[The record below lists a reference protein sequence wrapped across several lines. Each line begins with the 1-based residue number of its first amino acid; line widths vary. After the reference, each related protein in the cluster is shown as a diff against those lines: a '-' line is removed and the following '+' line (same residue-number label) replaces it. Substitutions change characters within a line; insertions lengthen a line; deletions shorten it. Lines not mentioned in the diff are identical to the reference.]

1 MAIEG
6 GEKMDAEKFGRFV
19 ADRRKNLNMTQKEL
33 AAKIQVTDKAVSKW
47 ERGLGFPD
55 INIIEVL
62 ADALEVSITELM
74 KSETTYANTAAEE
87 TVDNIIQIAKTDI
100 EDRHRIIIY
109 TFAGTTIL
117 ISILEILLGINWDA
131 DKLQIQ
137 ADIPWVAIIPG
148 MLLIIYGIICKIK
161 GKKSFGA
168 AAIGV
173 CLLLIPVILI
183 GGTFLILGILS

>member
-1 MAIEG
+1 
-6 GEKMDAEKFGRFV
+6 MDAEKFGRFV
-19 ADRRKNLNMTQKEL
+19 ADRRKNLNMTQKDL

-55 INIIEVL
+55 INTIEVL

-74 KSETTYANTAAEE
+74 KSETTNANTVAEE
-87 TVDNIIQIAKTDI
+87 TVDNVIQIAKTDI
-100 EDRHRIIIY
+100 EERHKIIIY

-137 ADIPWVAIIPG
+137 ADIPWVTIIPG

-168 AAIGV
+168 AAIGG
-173 CLLLIPVILI
+173 CLLLIPIILI
-183 GGTFLILGILS
+183 GGAFLILGILS

>member
-1 MAIEG
+1 
-6 GEKMDAEKFGRFV
+6 MDAEKFGRFV

-33 AAKIQVTDKAVSKW
+33 AAKIHVTDKAVSKW

-173 CLLLIPVILI
+173 CLLLIPIVLI
-183 GGTFLILGILS
+183 GGAFLILGILS

>member
-1 MAIEG
+1 
-6 GEKMDAEKFGRFV
+6 MDAEKFGRFV
-19 ADRRKNLNMTQKEL
+19 ADRRKNLNMTQKDL

-55 INIIEVL
+55 INTIEVL
-62 ADALEVSITELM
+62 AAALDVSITELM
-74 KSETTYANTAAEE
+74 KSEITNANAVAEE
-87 TVDNIIQIAKTDI
+87 TVDNVIQIAKTDI
-100 EDRHRIIIY
+100 EERHRIIIY
-109 TFAGTTIL
+109 TFAVTTVL
-117 ISILEILLGINWDA
+117 ISILETLLSINWNA
-131 DKLQIQ
+131 DELQIQ

-148 MLLIIYGIICKIK
+148 LLLIIYGIICKIK

-183 GGTFLILGILS
+183 GGEFLILGILS